1 MCYNIERYVL
11 LFRKKRRNMFIKPL
25 ASGKFRYYLKF
36 YDDKKELWKQVSCT
50 MNTRSREAKREAEN
64 RLSKKIDGYFEK
76 EYSQLSDLK
85 RVKVKFVYEE
95 WIKFRKQELRSST
108 LVVEK
113 EYMKRFLNEFGEFSL
128 QSLDTQTLQ
137 RFLISL
143 NWTHKSKRTLKSR
156 MNIFFKYCNNMGYIR
171 ENPIALVILPRYTQ
185 TLEDYEKK
193 QKKFLSK
200 EEMSML
206 LSSMNKNCLDIR
218 QKRIILL
225 FEFLFLTGLR
235 IGEALALRWEN
246 IDLDKNIL
254 HVKYNLDYHTVKAK
268 EGRLSLPK
276 TVDSIRKLFI
286 NDRCIEILLWYKK
299 ENEASNFQA
308 DFIFLNCKGNLHALN
323 SLTVFLKRQ
332 AVKAKIPDKNPEDF
346 STHLFRHSHI
356 SLLAEMGLPVK
367 TIMQRVGHKNEKTTL
382 QIYTHVTQSM
392 EEAILEKLNEITL

>member
-85 RVKVKFVYEE
+85 RVKVKSVYEE

-171 ENPIALVILPRYTQ
+171 ENPISLVILPRYTQ

>member
-1 MCYNIERYVL
+1 
-11 LFRKKRRNMFIKPL
+11 MFIKPL

-85 RVKVKFVYEE
+85 RVKVKSVYEE

-171 ENPIALVILPRYTQ
+171 ENPISLVILPRYTQ

-254 HVKYNLDYHTVKAK
+254 HVKYSLDYHTVKAK

>member
-85 RVKVKFVYEE
+85 RVKVKSVYEE

-171 ENPIALVILPRYTQ
+171 ENPISLVILPRYTQ

-235 IGEALALRWEN
+235 IGEALALCWEN

>member
-85 RVKVKFVYEE
+85 RVKVKSVYEE

-171 ENPIALVILPRYTQ
+171 ENPISLVILPRYTQ

-200 EEMSML
+200 EEMSIL

>member
-85 RVKVKFVYEE
+85 RVKVKSVYEE

-137 RFLISL
+137 KFLISL

-171 ENPIALVILPRYTQ
+171 ENPISLVILPRYTQ

>member
-85 RVKVKFVYEE
+85 RVKVKSVYEE

-171 ENPIALVILPRYTQ
+171 ENPISLVILPRYTQ

-392 EEAILEKLNEITL
+392 EEAILEKLNEIML

>member
-85 RVKVKFVYEE
+85 RVKVKSVYEE

-113 EYMKRFLNEFGEFSL
+113 EYMKRFLNEFGGFSL

-156 MNIFFKYCNNMGYIR
+156 MNIFFKYCNNMGYIK

-246 IDLDKNIL
+246 IDLDKIIL

-323 SLTVFLKRQ
+323 SLTVFFKRQ

>member
-64 RLSKKIDGYFEK
+64 RLSKKIDVYFEK

-85 RVKVKFVYEE
+85 RVKVKSVYEE

-171 ENPIALVILPRYTQ
+171 ENPISLVILPRYTQ

-200 EEMSML
+200 EEMSIL

>member
-1 MCYNIERYVL
+1 
-11 LFRKKRRNMFIKPL
+11 MFIKPL

-85 RVKVKFVYEE
+85 RVKVKSVYEE

-171 ENPIALVILPRYTQ
+171 ENPISLVILPRYTQ

-235 IGEALALRWEN
+235 IGEALALCWEN

>member
-85 RVKVKFVYEE
+85 RVKVKSVYEE

-113 EYMKRFLNEFGEFSL
+113 EYMKRFLNEFGGFSL

-156 MNIFFKYCNNMGYIR
+156 MNIFFKYCNNMGYIK